1 VTEPA
6 AVIDEDAIA
15 YAGVVGQAGM
25 LRDGRIDS
33 VGLVELLLRRIARLD
48 LRLHAFRVVLADQ
61 ARAQARDADDARR
74 TGDTRPL
81 LGVPIAIK
89 DNIDLQGQPSLLG
102 SGSPEPVA
110 DHDDELVRR
119 LRAAGLIVMGKTH
132 LPELALWA
140 ATESRVHGI
149 TRNPWAQDRSP
160 GGSSGGSAAAV
171 ASGMVPAAHATDG
184 LGSIR
189 IPASCCGLI
198 GLKPTHGL
206 VPLGPDPDH
215 WNGLSNAGFLTRS
228 VRDTAALLDVAT
240 GGGTHLATALDTRPG
255 SLRIA
260 VTSHAATPTR
270 PGGAVKAALDR
281 TVRILREL
289 GHTVVEQDPP
299 YGRTLAQATSAR
311 FLAGV
316 AHDVT
321 GLADPAAI
329 EPRTRSLAAI
339 GRRLPVTTVP
349 WARTQGEEFG
359 RRMSAFFDSADLLL
373 TPTMPVL
380 PRWAGSLAGRG
391 LARTLTLMT
400 PCAAF
405 TGPWNACGLPA
416 LNVPVGTTPSGIPVG
431 VQLVGPAGSD
441 ALLLQVA
448 AEVEPVAGWLD
459 RRVEGR
465 PTARSL
471 P

>member
-1 VTEPA
+1 MTTA
-6 AVIDEDAIA
+6 AAPIDEDAIA

-33 VGLVELLLRRIARLD
+33 VGLVDLLLRRIDRLD
-48 LRLHAFRVVLADQ
+48 LRTHAFRVVLADQ
-61 ARAQARDADDARR
+61 VRQAAVEADTARR
-74 TGDTRPL
+74 EGDTRPL

-89 DNIDLQGQPSLLG
+89 DNVALAGQPSFLG

-110 DHDDELVRR
+110 TADDELVRR
-119 LRAAGLIVMGKTH
+119 LRAAGLIVLGKTH

-140 ATESRVHGI
+140 ATESRCFGI
-149 TRNPWAQDRSP
+149 TRNPWAPDRSP

-171 ASGMVPAAHATDG
+171 AAGMVPAAHATDG

-189 IPASCCGLI
+189 IPASACGLV
-198 GLKPTHGL
+198 GLKPSHGL

-215 WNGLSNAGFLTRS
+215 WNGMSHAGFLTRS
-228 VRDTAALLDVAT
+228 VRDTAVLLDI
-240 GGGTHLATALDTRPG
+240 ATAGATRLAEGLDEPPTG
-255 SLRIA
+255 LRIA
-260 VTSHAATPTR
+260 VTSHAATPIR
-270 PGGAVKAALDR
+270 PGPAVKAALDAA
-281 TVRILREL
+281 VGILRGL
-289 GHTVVEQDPP
+289 GLTVIERDPP
-299 YGRTLAQATSAR
+299 YGRTLPQSVSAR
-311 FLAGV
+311 YLAGV
-316 AHDVT
+316 AHDVSQ
-321 GLADPAAI
+321 LADPGAT

-339 GRRLPVTTVP
+339 GRRLPETSVP
-349 WARTQGEEFG
+349 WARGQGADFG
-359 RRMSAFFDSADLLL
+359 SRMAGFFDSVDLLL

-400 PCAAF
+400 PCAAY
-405 TGPWNACGLPA
+405 TSPWNACGFPA
-416 LNVPVGTTPSGIPVG
+416 LNLPVFTTPSGIPVG
-431 VQLVGPAGSD
+431 VQLVGPLGSE

-448 AEVEPVAGWLD
+448 AAVEPVAGWLD

-465 PTARSL
+465 PAVRSL

>member
-1 VTEPA
+1 
-6 AVIDEDAIA
+6 
-15 YAGVVGQAGM
+15 
-25 LRDGRIDS
+25 
-33 VGLVELLLRRIARLD
+33 VGLVDLLLRRIERLD
-48 LRLHAFRVVLADQ
+48 LRVHAFRVVLADQ
-61 ARAQARDADDARR
+61 ARQAALDADAARR
-74 TGDTRPL
+74 EGDHRPL

-89 DNIDLQGQPSLLG
+89 DNVALQGQPSLIG

-110 DHDDELVRR
+110 ERDDELVRR
-119 LRAAGLIVMGKTH
+119 LRAAGLIVLGKTH

-140 ATESRVHGI
+140 ATESRCHGI
-149 TRNPWAQDRSP
+149 TRNPWAPDRSP

-171 ASGMVPAAHATDG
+171 AAGMVPAAHGTDG

-189 IPASCCGLI
+189 IPASACGLV
-198 GLKPTHGL
+198 GLKPSHGV

-215 WNGLSNAGFLTRS
+215 WNGMSHAGFLTRS
-228 VRDTAALLDVAT
+228 VRDTAVLLDIAT
-240 GGGTHLATALDTRPG
+240 DGATQLAESLDEPP
-255 SLRIA
+255 SPLRIA
-260 VTSHAATPTR
+260 VTSHAATPVR
-270 PGGAVKAALDR
+270 PGGAVKAALERAVGLLGD
-281 TVRILREL
+281 L
-289 GHTVVEQDPP
+289 GHTVVDRDPP
-299 YGRTLAQATSAR
+299 YGRTMAQAISAR
-311 FLAGV
+311 YLAGV

-321 GLADPAAI
+321 MLADPTAT

-339 GRRLPVTTVP
+339 GRRLPETSVP
-349 WARTQGEEFG
+349 WARAQGAEFG
-359 RRMSAFFDSADLLL
+359 HRMASFFDSVDLLL

-416 LNVPVGTTPSGIPVG
+416 INLPVLTTPSGIPVG

-448 AEVEPVAGWLD
+448 AALEPVAGWLD

-465 PTARSL
+465 PAARSL

>member
-1 VTEPA
+1 VSSPA
-6 AVIDEDAIA
+6 AAIDEDAIA

-48 LRLHAFRVVLADQ
+48 LRLHAFRVVLADE
-61 ARAQARDADDARR
+61 AREAAREADAARR

-81 LGVPIAIK
+81 LGVPIAVK
-89 DNIDLQGQPSLLG
+89 DNIDVQGQPSLLG

-110 DHDDELVRR
+110 DRDDELVRR
-119 LRAAGLIVMGKTH
+119 LRAAGLIVIGKTH

-140 ATESRVHGI
+140 VTESRAHGI
-149 TRNPWAQDRSP
+149 TRNPWSPDRSP

-171 ASGMVPAAHATDG
+171 AAGMVPAAHATDG

-189 IPASCCGLI
+189 IPASCCGLV
-198 GLKPTHGL
+198 GLKPSHGL

-215 WNGLSNAGFLTRS
+215 WNGMSHAGFLTRS
-228 VRDTAALLDVAT
+228 VRDTAALLDIAT
-240 GGGTHLATALDTRPG
+240 DGATELATAIEERPG
-255 SLRIA
+255 PLRIA
-260 VTSHAATPTR
+260 VTRHAATPVR
-270 PGGAVKAALDR
+270 PGAAVRAALEKAIG
-281 TVRILREL
+281 ILRDL
-289 GHTVVEQDPP
+289 GHTIVEQDPP
-299 YGRTLAQATSAR
+299 YGRTLAQAVSAR
-311 FLAGV
+311 YLAGV

-321 GLADPAAI
+321 RLADPAAT

-349 WARTQGEEFG
+349 WARTQGEDFG
-359 RRMSAFFDSADLLL
+359 RRMDTFFDSVDLLL

-405 TGPWNACGLPA
+405 TGPWNACGFPA
-416 LNVPVGTTPSGIPVG
+416 VNLPVGTTPSRIPAG

-448 AEVEPVAGWLD
+448 AAVEPVAGWLD

-465 PTARSL
+465 LAPRSL

>member
-1 VTEPA
+1 VSAPA
-6 AVIDEDAIA
+6 AAIDEDAIA

-33 VGLVELLLRRIARLD
+33 VGLVDLLLRRIARLD
-48 LRLHAFRVVLADQ
+48 VRLHAFRVVLADQ
-61 ARAQARDADDARR
+61 AREAAREADSARR

-81 LGVPIAIK
+81 LGVPIAVK
-89 DNIDLQGQPSLLG
+89 DNVDVRGQPSLRGTG
-102 SGSPEPVA
+102 SHEPVA
-110 DHDDELVRR
+110 EHDDELVRR
-119 LRAAGLIVMGKTH
+119 LRAAGLIIMGKTH

-140 ATESRVHGI
+140 ATESRAHGI
-149 TRNPWAQDRSP
+149 TRNPWAPDRAP

-171 ASGMVPAAHATDG
+171 AAGMVPAAHATDG

-189 IPASCCGLI
+189 IPASCCGLV
-198 GLKPTHGL
+198 GLKPSHGL

-215 WNGLSNAGFLTRS
+215 WNGMSHAGFLTRS

-240 GGGTHLATALDTRPG
+240 DGATHLATALADSPRP
-255 SLRIA
+255 LRIA
-260 VTSHAATPTR
+260 VSSHAATPVR
-270 PGGAVKAALDR
+270 PGGAVKATLERA
-281 TVRILREL
+281 VGILREL
-289 GHTVVEQDPP
+289 GHTVIEADPP
-299 YGRTLAQATSAR
+299 YGRRLAQAVSAR
-311 FLAGV
+311 YLAGI
-316 AHDVT
+316 AHDIT
-321 GLADPAAI
+321 TLADPEAT

-339 GRRLPVTTVP
+339 GRRLPVTSVP
-349 WARTQGEEFG
+349 WARNQGEDFG
-359 RRMSAFFDSADLLL
+359 RRMGTFFDSVDLLL

-405 TGPWNACGLPA
+405 TGPWNACGCPA
-416 LNVPVGTTPSGIPVG
+416 ISLPVGTTPSGIPVG

-441 ALLLQVA
+441 ALLLQLA

-465 PTARSL
+465 P
-471 P
+471 